1 MQKAFMIKNLL
12 FMFGVFFATV
22 LFLSNFVSCSMGIQF
37 VLGCLAFASFMGYE
51 RCLYGKW
58 KIRTPTTII
67 WWTIQ
72 EKRHM

>member
-51 RCLYGKW
+51 RCLYGK
-58 KIRTPTTII
+58 
-67 WWTIQ
+67 
-72 EKRHM
+72 